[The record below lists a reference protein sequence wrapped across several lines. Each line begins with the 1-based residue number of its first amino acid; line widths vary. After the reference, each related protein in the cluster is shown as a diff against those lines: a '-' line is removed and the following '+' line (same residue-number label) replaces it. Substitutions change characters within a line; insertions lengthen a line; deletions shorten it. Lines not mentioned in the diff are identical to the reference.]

1 MPLYRYQA
9 VNASGAVEGGIMEA
23 PDEPSLYQV
32 LKGRGLLLVK
42 AKPWRP
48 IIRPRKINPRHII
61 EFARTMDYIIRAG
74 VPILEGLEEAA
85 RAARDQRLKEVLFTV
100 LRDVEAGSS
109 LSEAL
114 KVHPHAFSP
123 FFVSVVRAGEA
134 SGQLDRAFRDLA
146 TYMEWTENL
155 KARVKQALT
164 YPAIVMV
171 LVAIALVVFA
181 TFVIPKLVR
190 FIQELNRPMPL
201 PTRILIE
208 VYGLFS
214 RFWFVIPGVILA
226 VVLFFVLSRKVEWLK
241 WRWDRLKLKLPAF
254 GELFLLVPLTRFLRY
269 AEMLYRAG
277 IQIYDLLDI
286 TREVLRNKVLEA
298 KLDRVRD
305 LILEGESLS
314 QAMEQAELFPSLV
327 RRSIRVG
334 ERTGDLERVLVELG
348 RQYDE
353 ELDRG
358 LRRLVSLIEPALLIV
373 IAGVII
379 SIVVAVIWPIY
390 SMLGEIS

>member
-1 MPLYRYQA
+1 
-9 VNASGAVEGGIMEA
+9 
-23 PDEPSLYQV
+23 
-32 LKGRGLLLVK
+32 
-42 AKPWRP
+42 
-48 IIRPRKINPRHII
+48 
-61 EFARTMDYIIRAG
+61 
-74 VPILEGLEEAA
+74 
-85 RAARDQRLKEVLFTV
+85 
-100 LRDVEAGSS
+100 
-109 LSEAL
+109 
-114 KVHPHAFSP
+114 
-123 FFVSVVRAGEA
+123 
-134 SGQLDRAFRDLA
+134 
-146 TYMEWTENL
+146 MEWTENL

-201 PTRILIE
+201 PTRVLIE

-241 WRWDRLKLKLPAF
+241 WRWDRLKLPAF